1 VCAERDK
8 LKTLHITVCCVPS
21 TDMGKDRYENFSVLV
36 LNTDDFP
43 AQVSKSG
50 VEQELILFVIHSG
63 F

>member
-8 LKTLHITVCCVPS
+8 LKTLHVTVCCVPS
-21 TDMGKDRYENFSVLV
+21 TDMGKDRYAHFSVLV